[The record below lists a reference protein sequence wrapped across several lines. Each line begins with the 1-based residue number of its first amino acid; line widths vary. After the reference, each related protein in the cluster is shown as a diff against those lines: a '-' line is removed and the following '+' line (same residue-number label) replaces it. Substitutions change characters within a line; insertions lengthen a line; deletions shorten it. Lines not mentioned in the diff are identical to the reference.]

1 MRSPIVVLITC
12 SSIIAFIVTITLVSM
27 VCGILWW
34 NRITC
39 PSIEFMKSK
48 GFKFDKRDKLS
59 LYSVWKEIYVD
70 HEYDQALRDLPPEP
84 VIVDVGANIG
94 LFAARCTELCK
105 NPTVYCYEPVPEIFS
120 LLHYNAGKMGGNIKP
135 YPVGVGDRNYSTTI
149 QYFPRASAMS
159 TGCDD
164 TDDKFE
170 VGIVHQVNN
179 YTTSPILAPIL
190 RALFRLYINAKL
202 QPEKVQIRIESFTKI
217 LSNIKGEIDLVKID
231 CECCELSA
239 VKALSAEDLAR
250 INTVFIEVENY
261 RTNWRQEIT
270 EIFEKNNF
278 KVRIENESKPWCD
291 IIANRIK
298 VD

>member
-94 LFAARCTELCK
+94 LFAARCTEL
-105 NPTVYCYEPVPEIFS
+105 
-120 LLHYNAGKMGGNIKP
+120 
-135 YPVGVGDRNYSTTI
+135 
-149 QYFPRASAMS
+149 
-159 TGCDD
+159 
-164 TDDKFE
+164 
-170 VGIVHQVNN
+170 
-179 YTTSPILAPIL
+179 
-190 RALFRLYINAKL
+190 
-202 QPEKVQIRIESFTKI
+202 
-217 LSNIKGEIDLVKID
+217 
-231 CECCELSA
+231 
-239 VKALSAEDLAR
+239 
-250 INTVFIEVENY
+250 
-261 RTNWRQEIT
+261 
-270 EIFEKNNF
+270 
-278 KVRIENESKPWCD
+278 
-291 IIANRIK
+291 
-298 VD
+298 